1 MAIHLSR
8 STGIRIN
15 SRRRESRNPR
25 GMFARGRAR
34 GGNVGMPDVSLRSR
48 APFLAATVT
57 YRDCCA
63 GIPANVVPLPLLA
76 SKKFQANKDYPR
88 IALTSVS
95 RRINYPPSDQ
105 SSDSDKYFRENA
117 MELWIHGIIYM
128 YLFVKKK
135 FDIDVTAS

>member
-1 MAIHLSR
+1 MAIHLSC

-95 RRINYPPSDQ
+95 RRINYPRLIKAPTLINTLE
-105 SSDSDKYFRENA
+105 KMPWNY
-117 MELWIHGIIYM
+117 GYM
-128 YLFVKKK
+128 ALFTCI
-135 FDIDVTAS
+135 FL